1 MGRPRSAEQ
10 ERPQQ
15 PRTNAQAVVAVA
27 LVQAAEESEEAFVA
41 ALAPLLLAFVPL
53 ELLARTEATTDIVVE
68 AAKLLYEADAV
79 PVASTGFARTAALEA
94 ISYRAAYAEAAV
106 VRLCGAVVD
115 AESGDKGTALGKAL
129 EAERR
134 RLASHVGMT
143 GRRLAGARATEAM
156 VELHGGVLNWA
167 HGVTG
172 TPVEFRPTHK
182 AADGFNVDL
191 GRGVP
196 ASLMALPGVL
206 AGCSCAWRPP
216 RPNARML
223 V

>member
-1 MGRPRSAEQ
+1 MGAQRRQSE
-10 ERPQQ
+10 EQ
-15 PRTNAQAVVAVA
+15 PRTNAQAAVAVA

-53 ELLARTEATTDIVVE
+53 GLLARTEAAMDVVVE

-79 PVASTGFARTAALEA
+79 PVASTGFAKTAALEA
-94 ISYRAAYAEAAV
+94 ISYRAAYSQAAV
-106 VRLCGAVVD
+106 VRLCGAALD

-129 EAERR
+129 AVERR
-134 RLASHVGMT
+134 HLASHVEMT
-143 GRRLAGARATEAM
+143 RKRLAGARVTDAM
-156 VELHGGVLNWA
+156 IELHGWVLNWA

-182 AADGFNVDL
+182 AADGLNVDL
-191 GRGVP
+191 RRELP
-196 ASLMALPGVL
+196 ASVIAVPGVL
-206 AGCSCAWRPP
+206 PGCSCAWRAP
-216 RPNARML
+216 RPNAGML